1 MGVRLTSTLRRSIAE
16 RVRSTKPLRSRLSTT
31 TFTLAELRRILRE
44 IVRWFIGPSVF
55 KASSTANCAK
65 VISPGRLA
73 ATRVVRD
80 HVARQSLMKAPKA
93 LICSGEPCSCMS
105 SRVIPDMSVMSTL
118 SPLDNYFW
126 QELLVMCRAPNMDR
140 SSTSF
145 RFSAAVGNFDKHSV
159 QGLGVNKPV
168 LTPERRR
175 KHIALLGIAD

>member
-1 MGVRLTSTLRRSIAE
+1 MALGSPPRCGDQSLSESVPRNLSLQIVHHYIHTGRAAQDLARNRALVHWSE
-16 RVRSTKPLRSRLSTT
+16 RVQ
-31 TFTLAELRRILRE
+31 
-44 IVRWFIGPSVF
+44 
-55 KASSTANCAK
+55 ASSTANYAK
-65 VISPGRLA
+65 VTPGRLA

-105 SRVIPDMSVMSTL
+105 SRVIPDISVMSTL

-126 QELLVMCRAPNMDR
+126 QELLVMCRAPNVDR

-168 LTPERRR
+168 LTSKRRR
-175 KHIALLGIAD
+175 EHIALLGIAD